1 MRILHISM
9 PEINLFESVI
19 SVQGKIFWNDH
30 RRRIDLKK
38 PVRDIFEPLENRSTV
53 YVMEICLSKD
63 KVMARTK
70 ELLENG
76 IVPILFY
83 FKKSD
88 EVCMKQNALSVE
100 AGI

>member
-1 MRILHISM
+1 MS
-9 PEINLFESVI
+9 EINLFERVI
-19 SVQGKIFWNDH
+19 SVQGKVFWNDR

-63 KVMARTK
+63 KVMSRTK
-70 ELLENG
+70 ELLDKD

-83 FKKSD
+83 FKRTD
-88 EVCMKQNALSVE
+88 EACMKQNVPSAE
-100 AGI
+100 AKI